1 MKCERKGAKATAKE
15 KSFGVYQSVYD
26 ASKMLTDDEFVK
38 AFRAVFTYHFEPEK
52 FVRPIGGDLFNM
64 FMTMT
69 LPLSDSQK
77 KNKGGAPEGNQN
89 AKKKTG

>member
-1 MKCERKGAKATAKE
+1 MKE
-15 KSFGVYQSVYD
+15 KKFAVYESVYES
-26 ASKMLTDDEFVK
+26 SKMLTDDEFAR
-38 AFRAVFTYHFEPEK
+38 AFRSVLTYHFEPEN
-52 FVRPIGGDLFNM
+52 FQRPAGGSDLFNM

-89 AKKKTG
+89 ARKTTS